1 MFYLYCIYF
10 VNIFLILYILNNKY
24 FFVLFLLFIPNYVL
38 IGFSRLILQ
47 QLVNHFDNVCKRR
60 KMKVNVGNSKVM
72 VCGLNERRKR
82 LDLCLSGEILKV
94 VDSFKYLDYIVNKV
108 GVYLM

>member
-1 MFYLYCIYF
+1 
-10 VNIFLILYILNNKY
+10 
-24 FFVLFLLFIPNYVL
+24 
-38 IGFSRLILQ
+38 
-47 QLVNHFDNVCKRR
+47 
-60 KMKVNVGNSKVM
+60 MKVNVGNSKVM

-108 GVYLM
+108 GGVFDVIGGVNEGVFRYEC